1 MMRHDMKTKL
11 LLSLSFAL
19 SLTAFANPTDKSL
32 EELSKHVPYEVMFF
46 GAVEE
51 SLIAQREDL
60 MYALANNAKLT
71 DAERNKAL
79 EIYDTYAQ
87 GYFEALNTPAVKAE
101 LKKTY
106 LSSSKS
112 IFNQKEVDAQIA
124 FYGSTD
130 GQNALKKQPVMAST
144 YLQNASTATASTAKS
159 YTDKHSKKLQEDLD
173 KILKKK

>member
-1 MMRHDMKTKL
+1 MKTKL
-11 LLSLSFAL
+11 LLSLSLVL
-19 SLTAFANPTDKSL
+19 SLNAFANPTDKSL

-60 MYALANNAKLT
+60 MYALANNTKLT

-87 GYFEALNTPAVKAE
+87 GYFEALNTSAVKSE
-101 LKKTY
+101 LKKSY
-106 LSSSKS
+106 LSSAKS
-112 IFNQKEVDAQIA
+112 VFNQKEVDAQIA

-130 GQNALKKQPVMAST
+130 GQNALKKQPVMATT
-144 YLQNASTATASTAKS
+144 YLKSAGNATENIAKS
-159 YTDKHSKKLQEDLD
+159 YTDKHSKKLQDDLD
-173 KILKKK
+173 KFLKKK